1 MGVLAILIGI
11 FVYTRVTPNDNL
23 VENCIARLTVYVQ
36 KAVTKISNWAD
47 DYYYQFREKAD
58 LEAENQKLRG
68 ELNALRD
75 KTIDYYDLKLENAR
89 YKKYFDLKKS
99 DKSLQ
104 FVEADVI
111 GRGLGIDFDNLMID
125 AGSNLGISAGDA
137 VITENGFVGSVCRV
151 SGSTASV
158 KTILSANC
166 KVGAAGIESGE
177 SGVISGNI
185 RFSERGLTRMEFISA
200 QSKINI
206 GETVVT
212 SGLGGIYPKNL
223 KIGRV
228 TSKSYDDY
236 DSFYYAEI
244 EPFQDIKNTRHVFV
258 ITGFSGKYNFEN
270 VEIEN

>member
-1 MGVLAILIGI
+1 M
-11 FVYTRVTPNDNL
+11 YTRVVPNDNF
-23 VENCIARLTVYVQ
+23 VENGISCLTVYVQ
-36 KAVTKISNWAD
+36 TAVTKISNWAN
-47 DYYYQFREKAD
+47 DYSYQFREKAE
-58 LEAENQKLRG
+58 LEAENQQLRSELSALRG
-68 ELNALRD
+68 
-75 KTIDYYDLKLENAR
+75 KTVDYYDLKLENAR

-99 DKSLQ
+99 DKSLK

-111 GRGLGIDFDNLMID
+111 GIGLGYGLDNLMIN
-125 AGSNLGISAGDA
+125 AGSDLGISVGDA
-137 VITENGFVGSVCRV
+137 VITENGFVGSVYKV
-151 SGSTASV
+151 TGSTASV

-166 KVGAAGIESGE
+166 KVGAEGIESGE
-177 SGVISGNI
+177 SGVVSGNI
-185 RFSERGLTRMEFISA
+185 RFSERRLTRMEFIAA

-212 SGLGGIYPKNL
+212 SGLGGMYPKNL

-258 ITGFSGKYNFEN
+258 ITDFSGKGNLEN
-270 VEIEN
+270 TSLEN

>member
-1 MGVLAILIGI
+1 MGVLVILIGL
-11 FVYTRVTPNDNL
+11 FVYTRITPNDNF
-23 VENCIARLTVYVQ
+23 VENCISCSTVYVQ
-36 KAVTKISNWAD
+36 KAVAKISNWAD
-47 DYYYQFREKAD
+47 DYSYQFREKAD
-58 LEAENQKLRG
+58 LEAENQQLRG

-75 KTIDYYDLKLENAR
+75 KTVDYYDLKLENAR

-111 GRGLGIDFDNLMID
+111 GRGLGLDFDNLMID
-125 AGSNLGISAGDA
+125 AGSDLGISAGDA
-137 VITENGFVGSVCRV
+137 VITENGFVGSICKV

-177 SGVISGNI
+177 SGVVSGNI
-185 RFSERGLTRMEFISA
+185 RFSERGITRMEFIAA

-212 SGLGGIYPKNL
+212 SGLGGMYPKNL

-258 ITGFSGKYNFEN
+258 ITGFSGKDNFKNVALEN
-270 VEIEN
+270 